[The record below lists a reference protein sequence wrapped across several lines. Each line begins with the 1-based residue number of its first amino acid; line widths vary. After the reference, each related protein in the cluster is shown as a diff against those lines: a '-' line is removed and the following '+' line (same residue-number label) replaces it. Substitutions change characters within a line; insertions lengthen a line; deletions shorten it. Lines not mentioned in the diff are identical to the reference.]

1 MDYVKLIRQTFIG
14 CQLSDD
20 EIKMA
25 LTNYNFKIRHF
36 CNNELL
42 HVEGEKCV
50 YLEILLNGNIVNM
63 QIDEFDNEIIIKN
76 FERNE
81 IIAGNILFGS
91 SPKYPL
97 TFLSQSD
104 GDLLQVEKAFLFQLL
119 INEPNILR
127 QFLILIS
134 DRAINLGSK
143 LKLPERKPLRESILE
158 YLYSQSLLQNSKT
171 ITLPISKTELANR
184 FRVQRTSVS
193 REFSRLE
200 KDGIIKLFHDT
211 KKIEIVK

>member
-1 MDYVKLIRQTFIG
+1 M
-14 CQLSDD
+14 
-20 EIKMA
+20 
-25 LTNYNFKIRHF
+25 
-36 CNNELL
+36 
-42 HVEGEKCV
+42 
-50 YLEILLNGNIVNM
+50 
-63 QIDEFDNEIIIKN
+63 
-76 FERNE
+76 
-81 IIAGNILFGS
+81 
-91 SPKYPL
+91 
-97 TFLSQSD
+97 
-104 GDLLQVEKAFLFQLL
+104 
-119 INEPNILR
+119 
-127 QFLILIS
+127 LIS

-200 KDGIIKLFHDT
+200 KDGIIKLFDDT